1 MNGVGVVEQ
10 LELWNKG
17 LDAFIVL
24 TIGSLTVAG
33 LMPRSSSFR
42 PGTAEAAVE
51 DVQTIAGRLSFLG
64 LAATLAAEMLTG
76 KGLLGLLH
84 IDTGVEL
91 SEVEGVLAFLV
102 MLILTGSHK
111 HTNPRT

>member
-1 MNGVGVVEQ
+1 MP
-10 LELWNKG
+10 W
-17 LDAFIVL
+17 
-24 TIGSLTVAG
+24 LTV
-33 LMPRSSSFR
+33 L
-42 PGTAEAAVE
+42 
-51 DVQTIAGRLSFLG
+51 Q
-64 LAATLAAEMLTG
+64 
-76 KGLLGLLH
+76 GLLGLLH

>member
-1 MNGVGVVEQ
+1 MGVVEQ

-17 LDAFIVL
+17 LDPFIVL
-24 TIGSLTVAG
+24 TIGSLMVAG

-51 DVQTIAGRLSFLG
+51 DVQTIAGRVSFLG

-76 KGLLGLLH
+76 KVGPPGRRWGGGWGAHLFQR
-84 IDTGVEL
+84 
-91 SEVEGVLAFLV
+91 SVLWAV
-102 MLILTGSHK
+102 GSQGA
-111 HTNPRT
+111 